1 MRRSNGLL
9 RTDLLDANETISAAM
24 SEALADSGNSPG
36 ARLERLYRG
45 WLVTGNVM
53 VDRTQLGEPDNV
65 VIEDERDLDA
75 LILWAKSF
83 HDAGVPIWAQLNH
96 PRMPAR
102 GRSPHR
108 CPNWR
113 RSPARG
119 VVADPHWRRSQRP

>member
-1 MRRSNGLL
+1 MPF
-9 RTDLLDANETISAAM
+9 DLLDANETISAAM

-36 ARLERLYRG
+36 ARLERLHRRWSRG
-45 WLVTGNVM
+45 GYGLLVTGNVM

-108 CPNWR
+108 CPN
-113 RSPARG
+113 
-119 VVADPHWRRSQRP
+119 